1 MWWAEKW
8 LKQLGGHKNVSKIAW
23 RAKFNL
29 MKTQNRASL
38 TLELQTISNPIPA
51 LLFMFIPILWYR
63 SLNTV

>member
-23 RAKFNL
+23 RAKFKL

-38 TLELQTISNPIPA
+38 TWAHQISTPA
-51 LLFMFIPILWYR
+51 K
-63 SLNTV
+63 S